1 LKALSE
7 IIGFLILILI
17 LVAIVFPLL
26 SYVLD
31 NLSTNYNGEQYQ
43 PQILTSKFV
52 NITYE
57 TNTKYSYSEL
67 VMSYL
72 SYSAPPHLINVYNA
86 SSPVLTTM
94 SYTQISSGPGQQ
106 KYEIFGYSPRI
117 IVEIEYNGQVYFG
130 YVTSDSFA
138 LVG

>member
-52 NITYE
+52 NMTYE
-57 TNTKYSYSEL
+57 TNTKYSEL

>member
-17 LVAIVFPLL
+17 LVGIVFPLL
-26 SYVLD
+26 LYVLD

-67 VMSYL
+67 VMSYPN
-72 SYSAPPHLINVYNA
+72 YSAPPHLINVYNA

-94 SYTQISSGPGQQ
+94 SYTQISLGSGQQ

>member
-1 LKALSE
+1 MKALSE

-17 LVAIVFPLL
+17 LVGIVFPLL

-31 NLSTNYNGEQYQ
+31 NLSTNYSGEQYQ

-67 VMSYL
+67 VMSYP

-94 SYTQISSGPGQQ
+94 SYTQISLGPGQQ

-130 YVTSDSFA
+130 YVTNDSFA
-138 LVG
+138 SVG

>member
-1 LKALSE
+1 MKALSE

-17 LVAIVFPLL
+17 LVGIVFPLL

-67 VMSYL
+67 VMSYP

-94 SYTQISSGPGQQ
+94 SYTQISLGPGQQ

-130 YVTSDSFA
+130 YVTNDSFA
-138 LVG
+138 SVG

>member
-1 LKALSE
+1 MKALSE

-17 LVAIVFPLL
+17 LVGIVFPLL
-26 SYVLD
+26 LYVLD

-52 NITYE
+52 NITYK
-57 TNTKYSYSEL
+57 TNTNYPEL
-67 VMSYL
+67 VMNYPN
-72 SYSAPPHLINVYNA
+72 YSAPPHLINVYNA

>member
-1 LKALSE
+1 MKALSE

-17 LVAIVFPLL
+17 LVGIVFPLL

-67 VMSYL
+67 VMSYPN
-72 SYSAPPHLINVYNA
+72 YSAPPHLINVYNA

-94 SYTQISSGPGQQ
+94 SYTQISLGSGQQ